1 MLSNFY
7 KELFAPILSLFTS
20 LSTLVCCA
28 LPALLVT
35 VGLGTTLVSIVSIF
49 PWIVVLSK
57 YKLYIFILAGF
68 MLALSC
74 YMAWRR
80 NNSSCPANP
89 AEAKICL
96 KLRSTNSV
104 LLTFSFVVYITGFFF
119 AFLADLIFF

>member
-57 YKLYIFILAGF
+57 YKLTISKGFANTIFGISAGINLNIEL
-68 MLALSC
+68 MNTKSSDPIREYNSLSLSIIKDLC
-74 YMAWRR
+74 QEMD
-80 NNSSCPANP
+80 
-89 AEAKICL
+89 
-96 KLRSTNSV
+96 
-104 LLTFSFVVYITGFFF
+104 FS
-119 AFLADLIFF
+119 LD